1 VVVRSIF
8 QNFISFRLFYGHRLA
23 NLFIVKVEAS
33 DAILFA
39 EVIKFTHKFLPIG
52 LAASETL
59 EVRSSSEDELTS
71 VVEMHVESADNAVFT
86 IFDSII
92 FSVIDFVAN
101 FEKSFQTKVE
111 FDAFVKLLVDYFI
124 LIEVSRFENLD

>member
-1 VVVRSIF
+1 MVVRSIF
-8 QNFISFRLFYGHRLA
+8 QNFISFRLFYGHRFA

-124 LIEVSRFENLD
+124 LIEVSWFENLD